1 METEIL
7 EQIVISLESWKD
19 LNKVGEEVRAMED
32 TIRSKVE
39 HNIDPV
45 MEALLDLIQTH
56 KNDYELGRIIR
67 TIYIPIRTLLDDTQ
81 DT

>member
-45 MEALLDLIQTH
+45 MEALLDIIETH

>member
-67 TIYIPIRTLLDDTQ
+67 TIYIPIRTILDDTQ

>member
-1 METEIL
+1 
-7 EQIVISLESWKD
+7 
-19 LNKVGEEVRAMED
+19 MED

>member
-7 EQIVISLESWKD
+7 EQIVKSLEFWRD
-19 LNKVGEEVRAMED
+19 FEKVGEEVRSMED

-39 HNIDPV
+39 NNIDPV
-45 MEALLDLIQTH
+45 MEALLDIIETH
-56 KNDYELGRIIR
+56 KNDYELGKTIFR
-67 TIYIPIRTLLDDTQ
+67 IYIPIRTLLDDTQ